1 MFGVYCRILYLHVV
15 SFLFHIVSN
24 SLFSFSRS
32 TIDAKEAFDIG
43 LANRIVPPKSALSV
57 AMEISQEMATLPQR
71 CLRVDRM
78 SVYNAAF
85 EGESLEESL
94 NFEYE
99 HGKSVIN
106 VESIEGANRFIHNKY
121 DSLRSYNWS
130 VLPIGSLTYLSFLQL
145 LII

>member
-1 MFGVYCRILYLHVV
+1 MIDGGTIRLQKLIGLSRALDLILTGRTL
-15 SFLFHIVSN
+15 N
-24 SLFSFSRS
+24 
-32 TIDAKEAFDIG
+32 AKEAFDIG
-43 LANRIVPPKSALSV
+43 LANRIVPPKSALNI

-85 EGESLEESL
+85 EGKSLEENL

-106 VESIEGANRFIHNKY
+106 VESIEGAKRFIHSKEK
-121 DSLRSYNWS
+121 
-130 VLPIGSLTYLSFLQL
+130 
-145 LII
+145 